1 MDIAFRFPNMI
12 HTLQVTG
19 CHFDSQPPGWSYPRH
34 HHHLFELLYC
44 LEGEVLQEIHRE
56 SFTLRQGEWLLIK
69 SGVPHQTTNLANGP
83 YGYFNVHFD
92 LDDQEIRSSLSAAPY
107 RHIRQQESA
116 HSNLKAYIQELEG
129 IVRRSQPAAHSLQ
142 PENPRAEYNLTFE
155 DRLLLQSYTL
165 LIIHDVLSLLKV
177 QDEVQLSS
185 STQAVSGSHKPS
197 SLLAADAAH
206 AIEEKLSSGL
216 TEEISVTAVS
226 KELNLSRSQCSKLF
240 RQVYG
245 ISPRQYISRQKLTLA
260 KELLVTTHLPM
271 TAIADKLGFR
281 SASHFSRQFR
291 RWTGQS
297 PTEYRPR
304 H

>member
-12 HTLQVTG
+12 QTLQVTG

-44 LEGEVLQEIHRE
+44 LEGEVLQEIHRD
-56 SFTLRQGEWLLIK
+56 SIQLREGEWLLIK
-69 SGVPHQTTNLANGP
+69 SGVPHQTSNASNKQ

-92 LDDQEIRSSLSAAPY
+92 LDDAEIRSSLSAAPF
-107 RHIRQQESA
+107 RHIRQHESERSKLAA
-116 HSNLKAYIQELEG
+116 HVQELEG
-129 IVRRSQPAAHSLQ
+129 IVRRSQPAAHSVR
-142 PENPRAEYNLTFE
+142 PENQPSDYNLTFE

-165 LIIHDVLSLLKV
+165 LIIHDVLSLLKM
-177 QDEVQLSS
+177 QDALKPPRALFAA
-185 STQAVSGSHKPS
+185 TGPPKPS

-206 AIEEKLSSGL
+206 AIEAKLSSGL
-216 TEEISVTAVS
+216 TEEISVMAVS
-226 KELNLSRSQCSKLF
+226 QELNLSRSQCSKLF

-245 ISPRQYISRQKLTLA
+245 ISPRQYISRQKLSLA

-271 TAIADKLGFR
+271 NAIADKLGFR